1 MFRCLSLWA
10 DGFIP
15 LKHFADET
23 DLKMGPQMDPLA
35 SPSPSAAVVGILLL
49 FLFSHFK
56 GDFSPQM
63 CYYLDP
69 ASILNSC
76 NKTTTFLGPKPIQ
89 FSSLEK
95 NHCY

>member
-23 DLKMGPQMDPLA
+23 DLQMGPQMDPLA

-56 GDFSPQM
+56 GDFFPPDV
-63 CYYLDP
+63 L
-69 ASILNSC
+69 L
-76 NKTTTFLGPKPIQ
+76 FR
-89 FSSLEK
+89 SSKYFKQLQ
-95 NHCY
+95 